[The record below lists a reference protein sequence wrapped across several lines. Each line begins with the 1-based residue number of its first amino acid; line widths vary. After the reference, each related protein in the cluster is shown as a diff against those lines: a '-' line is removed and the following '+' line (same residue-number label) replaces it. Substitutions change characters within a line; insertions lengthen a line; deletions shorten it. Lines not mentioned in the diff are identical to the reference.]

1 MRLFLPRTASSFC
14 SLSWGDVDLCI
25 ETRFSSSCETIDTGA
40 SCSFLLSVGNI
51 PWKTAEGSGG
61 LGVQGRVPGLVKPPS
76 LVKSVIALLLLHV
89 EIHDIP
95 RTGLRSEC
103 SSTGEFTFE
112 FDLRAE
118 VRSDSLRSRI
128 GFDFTKEDVD
138 ECRVKGAGR

>member
-1 MRLFLPRTASSFC
+1 
-14 SLSWGDVDLCI
+14 
-25 ETRFSSSCETIDTGA
+25 
-40 SCSFLLSVGNI
+40 LSVGNI